1 MEFRQIQYFVCLYEE
16 GTVTRAAKRL
26 NIVQPALSMQIAK
39 LEDEIGQRLFE
50 RSPQGM
56 QPTSAGRQMYR
67 LFLPILR
74 DFAHAREQIMRTDGE
89 LSGHVNVGLIA
100 SIAQGVLSDA
110 LIEFSERHP
119 KVTVTAIDGYSTMLA
134 DWVAGGQIE
143 AAVINKPRR
152 PLALN
157 VEHIVDEDVVLLTG
171 ANHRQALPA
180 TVPFSV
186 VPTLELALPSRHH
199 GLRGILESF
208 AQAEDVDLAP
218 AYETDSVVTIVKL
231 VERTQF
237 ATLLPR
243 VAVRRRLERGQL
255 RCHSVVSP
263 RLSRQVVCVTHP
275 RRPLSPATAAFV
287 ATLTRHIRALGP
299 DGTPGA
305 GQTSKEA
312 SADPPRAADPGEPMR
327 QSKNCRPTRLPQPR
341 RG

>member
-39 LEDEIGQRLFE
+39 LEDELGQRLFD

-74 DFAHAREQIMRTDGE
+74 DFAHAREQILRTDGE
-89 LSGHVNVGLIA
+89 LGGHVSVGMIA

-110 LIEFSERHP
+110 LIEFAERHP
-119 KVTVTAIDGYSTMLA
+119 KVNVTVTDGYSAVLA

-143 AAVINKPRR
+143 AAIINKPRR

-157 VEHIVDEDVVLLTG
+157 VEHIADEDLLLLTG
-171 ANHRQALPA
+171 VHHRQALPPS
-180 TVPFSV
+180 VPFRV
-186 VPTLELALPSRHH
+186 VPTLELALPTRHH

-218 AYETDSVVTIVKL
+218 RCETDSVVSIIKL

-255 RCHSVVSP
+255 RSHAVVSP
-263 RLSRQVVCVTHP
+263 RLSRQVVSVTHP
-275 RRPLSPATAAFV
+275 RRPLSPASAAFV
-287 ATLTRHIRALGP
+287 ATLTRHIRALDP
-299 DGTPGA
+299 EQRDAAEPA
-305 GQTSKEA
+305 PAEDSALRAQAAEA
-312 SADPPRAADPGEPMR
+312 AQARARGSA
-327 QSKNCRPTRLPQPR
+327 
-341 RG
+341 